1 MNKNNWH
8 SDFEMLYEDWMVTSS
23 EKINSII
30 FAEELVTYIEQKY
43 PQNNCKN
50 TESYNHF
57 YDKALAM
64 QQKLAMM
71 QYAIHNYYL
80 AKADFEST
88 QNMTIPSLYGMGKT
102 KILFYVESAII
113 FARITLDVSANIY
126 SDILFNCREDSFN
139 KLCKKIDI
147 QDNSIFNDFK
157 KKKAAWQKNAP
168 NAFNLLCG
176 TAKGRALRDVI
187 IHQTNVTIE
196 YDEYKENS
204 EREKLFIILKDFG
217 QIDLDLFISQF
228 SLQLYNI
235 LSEFNILCK
244 MVINNKKQLD
254 SERPL

>member
-1 MNKNNWH
+1 MNRNNWH
-8 SDFEMLYEDWMVTSS
+8 SDFEMLYDDWMVTTS

-30 FAEELVTYIEQKY
+30 FAEDLVTYIEQKY
-43 PQNNCKN
+43 PQNNCDN
-50 TESYNHF
+50 AESYNHF

-64 QQKLAMM
+64 QQKFAMM
-71 QYAIHNYYL
+71 QYAIHNYHL

-88 QNMTIPSLYGMGKT
+88 QNMTFPALYGLAKT

-113 FARITLDVSANIY
+113 FARNTLDVSTSIY

-139 KLCKKIDI
+139 KLCKKIDK

-157 KKKAAWQKNAP
+157 AKKASWQKNCP

-176 TAKGRALRDVI
+176 TSKGRALRDII
-187 IHQTNVTIE
+187 IHQTNVNIE

-244 MVINNKKQLD
+244 MVINNKNN
-254 SERPL
+254 

>member
-157 KKKAAWQKNAP
+157 KKKQLGRKMPLMHLIFYVEQLKAELYEMLSFIKQTLLLNTMNIKKIANGKN
-168 NAFNLLCG
+168 FLL
-176 TAKGRALRDVI
+176 
-187 IHQTNVTIE
+187 
-196 YDEYKENS
+196 
-204 EREKLFIILKDFG
+204 F
-217 QIDLDLFISQF
+217 
-228 SLQLYNI
+228 
-235 LSEFNILCK
+235 
-244 MVINNKKQLD
+244 
-254 SERPL
+254 